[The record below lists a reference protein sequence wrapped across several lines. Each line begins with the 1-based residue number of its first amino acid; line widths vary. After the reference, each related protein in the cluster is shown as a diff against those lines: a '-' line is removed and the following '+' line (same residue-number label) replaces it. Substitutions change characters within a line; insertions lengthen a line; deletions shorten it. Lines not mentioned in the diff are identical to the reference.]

1 MRRARLLRH
10 MKQSHLAELMGVDQ
24 ATVSRWEQGTL
35 CIVGWEVV
43 SGSSIAYRAFRFIV
57 RRCAEASGA
66 ILRPQS
72 PSGSDRTHCLLAAS
86 PARQRELRIDL
97 AELLGKSLRV
107 YASPR

>member
-1 MRRARLLRH
+1 MLFR
-10 MKQSHLAELMGVDQ
+10 S
-24 ATVSRWEQGTL
+24 
-35 CIVGWEVV
+35 GWEVV